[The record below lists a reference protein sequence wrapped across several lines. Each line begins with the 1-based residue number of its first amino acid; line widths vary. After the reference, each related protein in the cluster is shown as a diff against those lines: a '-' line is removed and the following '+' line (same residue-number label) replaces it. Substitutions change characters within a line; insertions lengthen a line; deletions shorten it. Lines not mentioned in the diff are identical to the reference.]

1 MNNLEPI
8 PETFSVSLE
17 TRWNDR
23 RTTQC
28 TGPRLAL
35 LAPAGDRE
43 RSAATEPRLRLQ
55 GHGAA
60 VSDRLPVRVVL

>member
-1 MNNLEPI
+1 MVPYQ
-8 PETFSVSLE
+8 PAMPTGAMASGRSMAPGSPQAHDGHH
-17 TRWNDR
+17 RR

-43 RSAATEPRLRLQ
+43 R
-55 GHGAA
+55 
-60 VSDRLPVRVVL
+60 